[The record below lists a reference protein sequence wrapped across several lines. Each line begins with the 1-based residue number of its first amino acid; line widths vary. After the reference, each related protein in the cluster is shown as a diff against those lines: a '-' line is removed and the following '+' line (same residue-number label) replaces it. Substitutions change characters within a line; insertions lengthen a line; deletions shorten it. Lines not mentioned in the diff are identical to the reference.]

1 MTKILIID
9 DEALI
14 RSLLKKSLKD
24 FGDCIVTENGK
35 DGLSVFE
42 NAVYNE
48 KGFDIIFLDIMMEG
62 KNGLEVLKE
71 IRSREKERKIPR
83 DKGVKIIMITGNAE
97 AAIVK
102 TCITEG
108 CDKFIVKPFVLKT
121 LSTTLKDLG
130 FKPIRYF

>member
-130 FKPIRYF
+130 FKPIR

>member
-24 FGDCIVTENGK
+24 FGDCVVTENGK

-48 KGFDIIFLDIMMEG
+48 KAFDIIFLDIMMEG

-121 LSTTLKDLG
+121 LSTTLEDLG
-130 FKPIRYF
+130 FKSIR

>member
-48 KGFDIIFLDIMMEG
+48 KAFDIIFLDIMMEG

-130 FKPIRYF
+130 FKPIR

>member
-48 KGFDIIFLDIMMEG
+48 KAFDIIFLDIMMEG

-71 IRSREKERKIPR
+71 IRAREKERKIPR

-121 LSTTLKDLG
+121 LSTTLEDLG
-130 FKPIRYF
+130 FKPIR